1 MFLTKHHLE
10 WKRQGD
16 VMWRS
21 FFLAIVV
28 FALLLGLQCM
38 FIEQAKWSSDGSA
51 IVPPDWAPWSL
62 ISTGAVIMLY
72 SFSLPKKLG
81 S

>member
-1 MFLTKHHLE
+1 M
-10 WKRQGD
+10 WK
-16 VMWRS
+16 S
-21 FFLAIVV
+21 LFLAIGV

-38 FIEQAKWSSDGSA
+38 FVEQAKWSGDGGT

-62 ISTGAVIMLY
+62 ISAGAVIMLY
-72 SFSLPKKLG
+72 SFTLPKKLG